1 MSASCWAAAPPPSK
15 ACGASPRVGVC
26 VLSLCLSPSMCG
38 DGRLGVDGL
47 TGAWWGWASQAAGI
61 LDAGGPGAPR
71 APQPNAAA
79 ADPHGVALYAHPARR
94 IAAALHTDNVGQTSR
109 QHYRLAQAVRARAQR
124 RSVRCHARQHASTD
138 TYTHT
143 HTHVHSYTVDRT
155 RARTRTRTHT
165 HMHPTSYQAARG
177 DTRVSL
183 TLWTTV
189 GD

>member
-1 MSASCWAAAPPPSK
+1 MLADLVHHVRHSLTLPQLTHMVSLYTRTLHDASLPLSIQTMSAK
-15 ACGASPRVGVC
+15 LLVNIID
-26 VLSLCLSPSMCG
+26 SLRRSE
-38 DGRLGVDGL
+38 
-47 TGAWWGWASQAAGI
+47 
-61 LDAGGPGAPR
+61 
-71 APQPNAAA
+71 
-79 ADPHGVALYAHPARR
+79 PARSEGR
-94 IAAALHTDNVGQTSR
+94 CTVTHVSTPTQTHT
-109 QHYRLAQAVRARAQR
+109 H
-124 RSVRCHARQHASTD
+124 
-138 TYTHT
+138 THT